1 MVGFE
6 IQEFE
11 NYDDFVR
18 EWQRDTL
25 NAQSLSLQEASDQDL
40 INENETQLLW
50 QLLGQL
56 DSEELL
62 IQIPKWL
69 ADQKVGF
76 VDGTTPTEFIGRIDR
91 ETDKAIL
98 FTDSASARSL
108 TKLAHRIYRLEN
120 SIEHVD
126 EDNDDRHDWMMSRL
140 HQVRERFESRDEATA
155 LSEEWLPKSQIQFAV
170 RRF

>member
-1 MVGFE
+1 MVDFE

-25 NAQSLSLQEASDQDL
+25 NTQSLSLEEARDRNL

-56 DSEELL
+56 DSDELL
-62 IQIPKWL
+62 IQIPTWL

-76 VDGTTPTEFIGRIDR
+76 VDGTTPTEFVGRIDR

-98 FTDSASARSL
+98 FADSAAARSL
-108 TKLAHRIYRLEN
+108 TKLAHRIHQLEH
-120 SIEHVD
+120 SIENAAD
-126 EDNDDRHDWMMSRL
+126 DDRRDWMTNRL
-140 HQVRERFESRDEATA
+140 QQVQERFENREDATV
-155 LSEEWLPKSQIQFAV
+155 LSEEWLPKSQIQLAV
-170 RRF
+170 RRS

>member
-1 MVGFE
+1 MVDFE

-25 NAQSLSLQEASDQDL
+25 NAQSISLHEARDQNL

-56 DSEELL
+56 NSDELL

-69 ADQKVGF
+69 AEQKVGF
-76 VDGTTPTEFIGRIDR
+76 VDGTTPTEFVGRIDR

-98 FTDSASARSL
+98 YTDSAAARSL
-108 TKLAHRIYRLEN
+108 TKLAHRIHQLEN
-120 SIEHVD
+120 SLEHAD
-126 EDNDDRHDWMMSRL
+126 DSDRHEWIVNRL
-140 HQVRERFESRDEATA
+140 QQVRERFESRDDATT
-155 LSEEWLPKSQIQFAV
+155 LSEEWLPKSQIQLAV
-170 RRF
+170 RRP